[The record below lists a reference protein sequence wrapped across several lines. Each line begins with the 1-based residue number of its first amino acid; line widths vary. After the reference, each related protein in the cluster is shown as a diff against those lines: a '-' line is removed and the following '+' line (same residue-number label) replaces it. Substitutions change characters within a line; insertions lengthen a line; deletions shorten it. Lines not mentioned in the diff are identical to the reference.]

1 MCISRDVFSHP
12 FLFLFILLSSNFLC
26 FFSTNW
32 PLSIDSFRRKVILFS
47 YVLLMTGW
55 DQCNS
60 CKANNFFFSSAFL
73 SFLDHFKKKKR
84 GRDFW
89 GIYADYYFLI
99 YFLLSFF
106 LFGLMVVN
114 LFPLI
119 QTFIIWIDHLI
130 WSVCF
135 FLKTDHSYQTWSF
148 THYFKTMIAIIIY
161 FTNIFH
167 WSSFWPWALF

>member
-1 MCISRDVFSHP
+1 MCIIRDVFSHP

-106 LFGLMVVN
+106 FVWFDGSQFIPIDSDLYHLNWPFNLVSLFFFKN
-114 LFPLI
+114 WPFISDLI
-119 QTFIIWIDHLI
+119 FYSL
-130 WSVCF
+130 
-135 FLKTDHSYQTWSF
+135 L
-148 THYFKTMIAIIIY
+148 
-161 FTNIFH
+161 
-167 WSSFWPWALF
+167 